1 VSNDG
6 KTWPKSRITL
16 RTLRVETELMEEDEG
31 DPRGFDISLD
41 DEAAGLILMN
51 CLIHR
56 DRNVSFFVEQWPAI
70 KSAVDLIA
78 ECAPTHDEVM
88 GDRQLRQWALSLAA
102 SEPKAGDGGMEMALG
117 QAAAMIERM
126 RESIRRVLYAW
137 DTSTYSKGH
146 DGRMW
151 QCMEELRQEM
161 GNGEGGDAG
170 G

>member
-1 VSNDG
+1 MSNNSNAY
-6 KTWPKSRITL
+6 PKSRITL

-56 DRNVSFFVEQWPAI
+56 DRNISFFVEQWPAI

-88 GDRQLRQWALSLAA
+88 SGAL
-102 SEPKAGDGGMEMALG
+102 PKAGDGGLEMALG

-126 RESIRRVLYAW
+126 QESIRRAIDAW
-137 DTSTYSKGH
+137 DNTTNSKSH

-151 QCMEELRQEM
+151 QCMEELRQEI
-161 GNGEGGDAG
+161 GNGESGDA
-170 G
+170 

>member
-1 VSNDG
+1 MSDY
-6 KTWPKSRITL
+6 PKSRITL
-16 RTLRVETELMEEDEG
+16 RTLRVETELMEEDKG

-56 DRNVSFFVEQWPAI
+56 DRNISFFVEQWPAI

-78 ECAPTHDEVM
+78 ECAPTHDDVM
-88 GDRQLRQWALSLAA
+88 SGAL
-102 SEPKAGDGGMEMALG
+102 PKDSDGGLEMALG
-117 QAAAMIERM
+117 QAAAMVERR
-126 RESIRRVLYAW
+126 RESIRRALYAW
-137 DTSTYSKGH
+137 DNTTNSKSH

-151 QCMEELRQEM
+151 QCMEELRQEI
-161 GNGEGGDAG
+161 GKVESGDAG

>member
-1 VSNDG
+1 MSDYQ
-6 KTWPKSRITL
+6 KSRITL
-16 RTLRVETELMEEDEG
+16 RTLRVETEITEEDEG

-56 DRNVSFFVEQWPAI
+56 DRNISFFVEQWPAI

-78 ECAPTHDEVM
+78 ECAPTNDEVM
-88 GDRQLRQWALSLAA
+88 GDHQLRQWALSLAA
-102 SEPKAGDGGMEMALG
+102 SEPKASDGGLEMALG

-126 RESIRRVLYAW
+126 RESIRRAIDAW
-137 DTSTYSKGH
+137 DNTTNSKSH

-151 QCMEELRQEM
+151 QCMEELRQEI
-161 GNGEGGDAG
+161 GNGESGDAG
-170 G
+170 K

>member
-1 VSNDG
+1 MSNDG
-6 KTWPKSRITL
+6 NTYPKSRFSI

-56 DRNVSFFVEQWPAI
+56 DRNISFFVEQWPAI

-78 ECAPTHDEVM
+78 ECAQTHDDVM
-88 GDRQLRQWALSLAA
+88 SGALPRAC
-102 SEPKAGDGGMEMALG
+102 DGGMEMALG

-126 RESIRRVLYAW
+126 RESIRRAIDAW
-137 DTSTYSKGH
+137 DDTTNSKSH

-151 QCMEELRQEM
+151 QCMEELRQEI
-161 GNGEGGDAG
+161 GNGESGDAV
-170 G
+170 

>member
-1 VSNDG
+1 MSNADN
-6 KTWPKSRITL
+6 TYPKSRFSI
-16 RTLRVETELMEEDEG
+16 RTLRVETELTEEDEG

-78 ECAPTHDEVM
+78 ECAPTHDDVM
-88 GDRQLRQWALSLAA
+88 SGAL
-102 SEPKAGDGGMEMALG
+102 PKAGDGGMEMALG
-117 QAAAMIERM
+117 QAAAMVERM
-126 RESIRRVLYAW
+126 RESIRRALYAW

-146 DGRMW
+146 DGHLW
-151 QCMEELRQEM
+151 QCMEELRQEI
-161 GNGEGGDAG
+161 GNGESGDAG

>member
-1 VSNDG
+1 MITDSN
-6 KTWPKSRITL
+6 TYPKSRFSI

-56 DRNVSFFVEQWPAI
+56 DRNISFFVEQWPAI
-70 KSAVDLIA
+70 KSAVDQIA
-78 ECAPTHDEVM
+78 SLAPTHDEVM
-88 GDRQLRQWALSLAA
+88 GGALPNA
-102 SEPKAGDGGMEMALG
+102 SDGGLEMALG

-126 RESIRRVLYAW
+126 RESIRRAIDAW
-137 DTSTYSKGH
+137 DTTTNSKSH

-151 QCMEELRQEM
+151 QCMEELRMEI
-161 GNGEGGDAG
+161 ER
-170 G
+170 

>member
-1 VSNDG
+1 MSNNSNAY
-6 KTWPKSRITL
+6 PKSRITL

-56 DRNVSFFVEQWPAI
+56 DRNISFFVEQWPAI

-88 GDRQLRQWALSLAA
+88 SGAL
-102 SEPKAGDGGMEMALG
+102 PKAGDGGLEMALG
-117 QAAAMIERM
+117 QAASMIERM
-126 RESIRRVLYAW
+126 QTSIRRAIDAW
-137 DTSTYSKGH
+137 DNTTNSKSH

-151 QCMEELRQEM
+151 QCMEELRQEI
-161 GNGEGGDAG
+161 GNGESGDA
-170 G
+170 

>member
-1 VSNDG
+1 MSNADN
-6 KTWPKSRITL
+6 TYPKSRFSI

-56 DRNVSFFVEQWPAI
+56 DRNISFFVEQWPAI
-70 KSAVDLIA
+70 RSTIDLIA

-88 GDRQLRQWALSLAA
+88 SDR
-102 SEPKAGDGGMEMALG
+102 PLG

-126 RESIRRVLYAW
+126 RESIRRALYAW
-137 DTSTYSKGH
+137 DTSTYSNGYDGH
-146 DGRMW
+146 LW
-151 QCMEELRQEM
+151 QTMEELRQEI
-161 GNGEGGDAG
+161 GNGESGDAG

>member
-1 VSNDG
+1 MSKDG
-6 KTWPKSRITL
+6 DTYPKSRITL
-16 RTLRVETELMEEDEG
+16 RTLRVETEITEEDEG

-51 CLIHR
+51 CLIHQ
-56 DRNVSFFVEQWPAI
+56 DRNISFFVEQWPAI

-88 GDRQLRQWALSLAA
+88 SGAL
-102 SEPKAGDGGMEMALG
+102 PKAGDGGLEMALG

-126 RESIRRVLYAW
+126 QESIRRAIDAW
-137 DTSTYSKGH
+137 DNTTNSKSH

-151 QCMEELRQEM
+151 QCMEELRQEI
-161 GNGEGGDAG
+161 GNGESGDAG

>member
-1 VSNDG
+1 MSDY
-6 KTWPKSRITL
+6 PKSRITL
-16 RTLRVETELMEEDEG
+16 RTLRVETELTEEDEG

-56 DRNVSFFVEQWPAI
+56 DRNISFFVEQWPAI

-78 ECAPTHDEVM
+78 ECAPTNDEVM
-88 GDRQLRQWALSLAA
+88 GDHQLRQWALSLAA
-102 SEPKAGDGGMEMALG
+102 SEPKASDGGLEMALG

-126 RESIRRVLYAW
+126 RESIRRAIDAW
-137 DTSTYSKGH
+137 DNTTNSKSH

-151 QCMEELRQEM
+151 QCMEELRQEIAD
-161 GNGEGGDAG
+161 GNGESGDG
-170 G
+170 V

>member
-1 VSNDG
+1 MSNNSNAY
-6 KTWPKSRITL
+6 PKSRITL

-56 DRNVSFFVEQWPAI
+56 DRNISFFVEQWPAI
-70 KSAVDLIA
+70 KSAVDLISKY
-78 ECAPTHDEVM
+78 APTHDEVM
-88 GDRQLRQWALSLAA
+88 SGAL
-102 SEPKAGDGGMEMALG
+102 PKAGDGGLEMALG

-126 RESIRRVLYAW
+126 RESIRRAIDAW
-137 DTSTYSKGH
+137 DNTTNSKSH

-151 QCMEELRQEM
+151 QCMEELRQEI
-161 GNGEGGDAG
+161 GNGESGGDG
-170 G
+170 

>member
-1 VSNDG
+1 MSNADN
-6 KTWPKSRITL
+6 TYPKSRFSI

-56 DRNVSFFVEQWPAI
+56 DRNISFFVEQWPAI

-78 ECAPTHDEVM
+78 ECAQTHDDVM
-88 GDRQLRQWALSLAA
+88 SGAL
-102 SEPKAGDGGMEMALG
+102 PKASDGGLEMALG
-117 QAAAMIERM
+117 QAAAMVERM
-126 RESIRRVLYAW
+126 RESIRRALYAW

-146 DGRMW
+146 DGHLW
-151 QCMEELRQEM
+151 QCMEELRQEI
-161 GNGEGGDAG
+161 GNGESGYAV
-170 G
+170 

>member
-1 VSNDG
+1 MSNADN
-6 KTWPKSRITL
+6 TYPKSRFSI

-78 ECAPTHDEVM
+78 ECAPTHDDVM
-88 GDRQLRQWALSLAA
+88 SGAL
-102 SEPKAGDGGMEMALG
+102 PKAGDGGLEMALG
-117 QAAAMIERM
+117 QAAAMVERM
-126 RESIRRVLYAW
+126 RESIRRALYAW
-137 DTSTYSKGH
+137 DNTTNSKSH

-151 QCMEELRQEM
+151 QCMEELRQEI
-161 GNGEGGDAG
+161 GKGESGDAG